1 MNFELIVALNKN
13 GIIGINNK
21 IPWHIPEDLLRFKKM
36 TEQHIVVMGRK
47 TFESLP
53 PLNRPLK
60 NRINIVLT
68 STPEKYEYNKSENL
82 LFSNA
87 EKVFELIH
95 TARSAAP
102 EAKKV
107 FIIGGSDIYKL
118 FLNYCSTLHVTHVY
132 LDKELYADT
141 IYADTIYAGTISYFP
156 YSFDDLF
163 AKGFLLQEEK
173 PEMLSS
179 KNETVKFKYSTYI
192 RNPY

>member
-1 MNFELIVALNKN
+1 MNFELIVALNKY

-21 IPWHIPEDLLRFKKM
+21 IPWHIPEDLMRFKKM

-68 STPEKYEYNKSENL
+68 STPEKYENIKSDNL

-87 EKVFELIH
+87 EKVFKIIH
-95 TARSAAP
+95 TAAVP
-102 EAKKV
+102 EKKV

-118 FLNYCSTLHVTHVY
+118 FLNYCSTLHITHVY
-132 LDKELYADT
+132 PNTELDLNKDDT
-141 IYADTIYAGTISYFP
+141 IYADTIYADTISYFP

-163 AKGFLLQEEK
+163 AKGFILQEKK

>member
-21 IPWHIPEDLLRFKKM
+21 IPWHIPEDLLRFKRM
-36 TEQHIVVMGRK
+36 TEYHIVIMGRK

-53 PLNRPLK
+53 PINRPLK

-68 STPEKYEYNKSENL
+68 STPEKYENYKSENL

-87 EKVFELIH
+87 EKVFQLIH
-95 TARSAAP
+95 TAAASAAP
-102 EAKKV
+102 EVLADKKV

-118 FLNYCSTLHVTHVY
+118 FLNYCSTLHITHVY
-132 LDKELYADT
+132 LGKEL
-141 IYADTIYAGTISYFP
+141 YADTIYAGTISYFP

-163 AKGFLLQEEK
+163 AKGFILKKEK
-173 PEMLSS
+173 SELLSS

-192 RNPY
+192 RNQY